1 MPVLLVTYDQSFST
15 KKNDSLVAAIKQYKH
30 VQLSENTFAIDT
42 FENTRTI
49 YNKLIPHLNCKTN
62 IYILTVTRP
71 FTSQCLEEVKSW
83 LGKRL
88 PQF

>member
-1 MPVLLVTYDQSFST
+1 MAVLLVTYDSKESE
-15 KKNDSLVAAIKQYKH
+15 KGCEGLIAMIKQYKH
-30 VQLSENTFAIDT
+30 VQLSKNTFAIET

-49 YNKLIPHLNCKTN
+49 YNKLIPHLGCTAN
-62 IYILTVTRP
+62 IFILTVTRP
-71 FTSQCLEEVKSW
+71 FTSQCLEDVKSW

>member
-1 MPVLLVTYDQSFST
+1 MAVLLVTYDKKFSGN
-15 KKNDSLVAAIKQYKH
+15 KNDSLITAIKQYKH
-30 VQLSENTFAIDT
+30 VQLSDNTFAIDT

-49 YNKLIPHLNCKTN
+49 YNKLIPHLNCKSN

-88 PQF
+88 PQY

>member
-1 MPVLLVTYDQSFST
+1 MPVLLVTYDQKFST
-15 KKNDSLVAAIKQYKH
+15 KKNDSLVNAIKEYKH
-30 VQLSENTFAIDT
+30 IQLSENTFAIET

-49 YNKLIPHLNCKTN
+49 YNKLIPHVN
-62 IYILTVTRP
+62 IKANLFILTVTRP

-88 PQF
+88 PQV